1 MSIRA
6 AKKNSKAGH
15 KQVLSAN
22 EELTRLNDELRH
34 RNIELVLVGMDERA
48 RLVGGTFSIQSE
60 PKKRTCVEVRVPLRG
75 REA

>member
-15 KQVLSAN
+15 NQVLSAN
-22 EELTRLNDELRH
+22 EEL
-34 RNIELVLVGMDERA
+34 
-48 RLVGGTFSIQSE
+48 Q
-60 PKKRTCVEVRVPLRG
+60 RG